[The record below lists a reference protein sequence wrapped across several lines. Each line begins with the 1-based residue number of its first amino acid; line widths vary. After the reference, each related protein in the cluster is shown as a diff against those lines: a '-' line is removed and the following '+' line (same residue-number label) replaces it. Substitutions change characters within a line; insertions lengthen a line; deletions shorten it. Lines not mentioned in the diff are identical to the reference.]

1 MSYLVTLLL
10 TLGVVLVAMWVF
22 VKVGT
27 PVYRLDRDNVIA
39 LLELVLSGKASEND
53 WHVFMG
59 IPLRHNRELHDVQK
73 RCEQLAETEFTG
85 IKDNKLFT
93 AKGLAELESLL
104 LELKNQVDSED
115 RTQADPDLQKKRKKI
130 SIKGN
135 EQE

>member
-53 WHVFMG
+53 WHVFIG

-73 RCEQLAETEFTG
+73 RCEQLTETEFTG
-85 IKDNKLFT
+85 NTDNKLFT

-104 LELKNQVDSED
+104 LELKNQVASENRTKADSNF
-115 RTQADPDLQKKRKKI
+115 QKEKKENI
-130 SIKGN
+130 N
-135 EQE
+135 QRE